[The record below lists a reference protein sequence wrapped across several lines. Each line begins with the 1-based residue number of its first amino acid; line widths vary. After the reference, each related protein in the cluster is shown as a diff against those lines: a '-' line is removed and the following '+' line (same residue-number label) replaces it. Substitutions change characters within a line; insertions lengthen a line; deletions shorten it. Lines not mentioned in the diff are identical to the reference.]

1 MFFLGYR
8 QHLLEQEHPDFHHI
22 MYNKRTFII
31 GDIHGCLGI
40 LKGLMDKIDWDPEKD
55 DLIFLGDYID
65 RGRDSKGVIDYILGL
80 KKRSQNIQCL
90 MGNHEELF
98 LNYINGD
105 DEGSF
110 LYNGGVSTL
119 TSYYEGGGREIDPDH
134 IDFLNSLQL
143 MIELDEY
150 YIVHAG
156 FKPGVNVADQSVKD
170 TLWIREPFIFS
181 DYDFGKRIIFGH
193 TPFSSPLVMDN
204 KIGLDTGAVFGNKL
218 TCLEIPA
225 LKFYS
230 VEA

>member
-1 MFFLGYR
+1 M
-8 QHLLEQEHPDFHHI
+8 D
-22 MYNKRTFII
+22 NKRTFII
-31 GDIHGCLGI
+31 GDIHGCLGM
-40 LKGLMDKIDWDPEKD
+40 LKGLMDKIGWDPDNEG
-55 DLIFLGDYID
+55 LIFLGDYID
-65 RGRDSKGVIDYILGL
+65 RGRESKGVIDYILGL
-80 KKRSQNIQCL
+80 KKMSPNIRCL

-119 TSYYEGGGREIDPDH
+119 TSYYECGNREIEPAH
-134 IDFLNSLQL
+134 IEFLKSLLL
-143 MIELDEY
+143 MVELDDH

-156 FKPGVNVADQSVKD
+156 FKPGVSITDQSVKD

-193 TPFSSPLVMDN
+193 TPFSSPLIMEN

-225 LKFYS
+225 MKFYS

>member
-1 MFFLGYR
+1 MFFLGYK
-8 QHLLEQEHPDFHHI
+8 HNLLREEYPDFQDI
-22 MYNKRTFII
+22 MDNKRTFII
-31 GDIHGCLGI
+31 GDIHGCLDI
-40 LKGLMDKIDWDPEKD
+40 LKGLMDKIDWDPDKD
-55 DLIFLGDYID
+55 GLIFLGDYID

-80 KKRSQNIQCL
+80 KRMSQNIQCL

-119 TSYYEGGGREIDPDH
+119 TSYYEAGSREIDPSH
-134 IDFLNSLQL
+134 IDFLKSLLL

-150 YIVHAG
+150 YVVHAG
-156 FKPGVNVADQSVKD
+156 FKPGVSVTDQSVKD

-193 TPFSSPLVMDN
+193 TPFSSPLIMEN